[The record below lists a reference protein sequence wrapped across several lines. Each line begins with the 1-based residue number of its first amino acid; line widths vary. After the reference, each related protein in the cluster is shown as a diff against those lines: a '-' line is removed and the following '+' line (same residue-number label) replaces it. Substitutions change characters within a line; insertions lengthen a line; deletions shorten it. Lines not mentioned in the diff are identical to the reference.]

1 MSTIRKRTW
10 QVGGESRSA
19 WVVDYRDQAGTRR
32 LKTFASKREA
42 EAWAVEALHEVA
54 RGVHTPASASITVAV
69 CFQRWIEHCEAEGL
83 EFGTIRQRRQHLRL
97 HVEPFIGREKLSE
110 LTAPQLYEFL
120 DRLRSAGRS
129 VAMRRKVLTN
139 LKTAIGHAQSQGR
152 VAQNVARGVRLKSSE
167 QRTSG
172 GPLREAVDY
181 PTKAE
186 LHRLIDAAP
195 DRVRALLPRSSPACV
210 SANSGGCRGAMSTSM
225 PQSYTCGS
233 ALTRGG
239 ASGRRSRRPAIAASR
254 SGRWP

>member
-1 MSTIRKRTW
+1 MFAARLLVGEFVTGHEVSGGVGTPVVNKEIQGI

-139 LKTAIGHAQSQGR
+139 LKTAIGHAQTGPRGPERRPRRPSEVFKAAHLR
-152 VAQNVARGVRLKSSE
+152 RSAARG
-167 QRTSG
+167 G
-172 GPLREAVDY
+172 
-181 PTKAE
+181 
-186 LHRLIDAAP
+186 
-195 DRVRALLPRSSPACV
+195 
-210 SANSGGCRGAMSTSM
+210 
-225 PQSYTCGS
+225 
-233 ALTRGG
+233 
-239 ASGRRSRRPAIAASR
+239 
-254 SGRWP
+254 